1 MMNENRPLID
11 RRQFAMSV
19 AAGAAAFAAPWP
31 RYAVAGESQRY
42 KFCAFIKFLQSL
54 DYEELAEKIAEAGFD
69 GVEATC
75 RQKESYIA
83 PERAADELPR
93 FKDALAKHGLEIT
106 ILTTDV
112 LRADEPHAES
122 MLRAAAN
129 SGIERY
135 RLGFYRYDLKQPI
148 LPQLAALQPVI
159 RDIAAMNRELGIA
172 AVYQNHS
179 GADFVGATI
188 WDLHSLINNYPVEE
202 IGCVFDIR
210 HAAVEGGEAWPVY
223 FDLMKPHLGAI
234 SVKDYRWNG
243 LKSQHVP
250 LGEGR
255 VSRRFFTMLRQTN
268 FRGPVSLHV
277 EYLPKA
283 DAQQNMVALARDF
296 ATLRKWL
303 EPGSE

>member
-1 MMNENRPLID
+1 
-11 RRQFAMSV
+11 
-19 AAGAAAFAAPWP
+19 
-31 RYAVAGESQRY
+31 
-42 KFCAFIKFLQSL
+42 
-54 DYEELAEKIAEAGFD
+54 
-69 GVEATC
+69 
-75 RQKESYIA
+75 
-83 PERAADELPR
+83 
-93 FKDALAKHGLEIT
+93 
-106 ILTTDV
+106 
-112 LRADEPHAES
+112 
-122 MLRAAAN
+122 
-129 SGIERY
+129 
-135 RLGFYRYDLKQPI
+135 
-148 LPQLAALQPVI
+148 
-159 RDIAAMNRELGIA
+159 
-172 AVYQNHS
+172 
-179 GADFVGATI
+179 
-188 WDLHSLINNYPVEE
+188 LINNYPVEE